1 MRVALGIEYCGVGFC
16 GWQSQPQ
23 GCGVQDALE
32 AAVSAIAR
40 EQTGVTAAG
49 RTDSGVHAAF
59 QVAHFDTGVRRP
71 LTAWVR
77 GVNSYLPRG
86 VAVLWAREVG
96 EDFHARFAATQRGYR
111 YVLLNHPVRPG
122 LEQGRVGWHHRP
134 LDAARM
140 NEAAACLLGR
150 HDFSAFRAAEC
161 QARSPVKDLRLA
173 RVARRGEY
181 LLCDFQADGF
191 LHHMVRN
198 LMGCL
203 VRIGAGTRPP
213 EWLGEVLLGGD
224 RTRAAPTFDAAGL
237 YLTHIRYPAHFALPE
252 TSERWPFATRACA

>member
-1 MRVALGIEYCGVGFC
+1 MRIVVGLEYCGVGFC

-32 AAVSAIAR
+32 AAVSVIAG
-40 EQTGVTAAG
+40 EKTGVTAAG
-49 RTDSGVHAAF
+49 RTDTGVHAAF
-59 QVAHFDTGVRRP
+59 QVAHFDTRATRP

-77 GVNSYLPRG
+77 GVNSHLPVG

-122 LEQGRVGWHHRP
+122 LNQGLIGWHHRP
-134 LDAARM
+134 LDADAM
-140 NEAAACLLGR
+140 NLAAAHLIGQ

-161 QARSPVKDLRLA
+161 QARSPVKELRLA
-173 RVARRGEY
+173 HIERRGDY
-181 LLCDFQADGF
+181 LLCDFRADGF

-198 LMGCL
+198 LMGSL
-203 VRIGAGTRPP
+203 IQVGAGVQPP
-213 EWLGEVLLGGD
+213 AWVGELLDSRD
-224 RTRAAPTFDAAGL
+224 RALAAPTFDAAGL

-252 TSERWPFATRACA
+252 SSERWLFA

>member
-1 MRVALGIEYCGVGFC
+1 MRIVIGLEYRGAGFC

-32 AAVSAIAR
+32 TAVSAIAGAR
-40 EQTGVTAAG
+40 TPVVAAG
-49 RTDSGVHAAF
+49 RTDTGVHAAF
-59 QVAHFDTGVRRP
+59 QVAHFDVAVVRP

-77 GVNSYLPRG
+77 GVNSHLPPG

-96 EDFHARFAATQRGYR
+96 VDFHARFAATERGYR

-122 LEQGRVGWHHRP
+122 LHEGLVGWHHRP
-134 LDAARM
+134 LDVAAM
-140 NEAAACLLGR
+140 NAAAGHLLGR

-161 QARSPVKDLRLA
+161 QARSPVKEVRLA
-173 RVARRGEY
+173 CIERRGDY
-181 LLCDFQADGF
+181 LLCDFRADGF

-203 VRIGAGTRPP
+203 VQIGAGAQPP
-213 EWLGEVLLGGD
+213 DWLREVRDSRD

-252 TSERWPFATRACA
+252 NSERWPFAT

>member
-1 MRVALGIEYCGVGFC
+1 MRIVLGLEYCGAGFC

-32 AAVSAIAR
+32 AAVSAIAGVK
-40 EQTGVTAAG
+40 TSVTAAG
-49 RTDSGVHAAF
+49 RTDTGVHAVL
-59 QVAHFDTGVRRP
+59 QVVHFDATANRP

-77 GVNSYLPRG
+77 GVNSHLPPG
-86 VAVLWAREVG
+86 MAVLWAREVRD
-96 EDFHARFAATQRGYR
+96 DFHARFAATQRGYR

-122 LEQGRVGWHHRP
+122 LNNGLIGWHHRP
-134 LDAARM
+134 LDVDAM
-140 NEAAACLLGR
+140 NLAAAQLIGQ

-161 QARSPVKDLRLA
+161 QARSPIKDLRMA
-173 RVARRGEY
+173 QIERRGDY
-181 LLCDFQADGF
+181 LLCDFRADGF

-203 VRIGAGTRPP
+203 IQVGAGTHPP
-213 EWLGEVLLGGD
+213 EWVREILVGGD
-224 RTRAAPTFDAAGL
+224 RTLAAPTFDAAGL

-252 TSERWPFATRACA
+252 SFERWLFA

>member
-1 MRVALGIEYCGVGFC
+1 MRIAVGLEYRGVGFC

-32 AAVSAIAR
+32 KAVSAIAG
-40 EQTGVTAAG
+40 EPITVTAAG
-49 RTDSGVHAAF
+49 RTDTGVHAAL
-59 QVAHFDTGVRRP
+59 QVAHFDTAAVRP

-77 GVNSYLPRG
+77 GVNSHLPAG
-86 VAVLWAREVG
+86 VAVLWAREVDA
-96 EDFHARFAATQRGYR
+96 EFHARFAAFERGYR

-122 LEQGRVGWHHRP
+122 LDAGLVGWHHRP
-134 LDAARM
+134 LDVALMNRAASQ
-140 NEAAACLLGR
+140 LIGR

-161 QARSPVKDLRLA
+161 QARSPVKELRRA
-173 RVARRGEY
+173 QIVRRGDY
-181 LLCDFQADGF
+181 LLCDFRADGF

-203 VRIGAGTRPP
+203 VRSGAGGRPP
-213 EWLGEVLLGGD
+213 EWLHAVLAGRD

-237 YLTHIRYPAHFALPE
+237 YLTHIRYPA
-252 TSERWPFATRACA
+252 R

>member
-1 MRVALGIEYCGVGFC
+1 MRIVVGLEYRGVGFC

-32 AAVSAIAR
+32 AAVSTIAGER
-40 EQTGVTAAG
+40 TAVTAAG
-49 RTDSGVHAAF
+49 RTDTGVHAAF
-59 QVAHFDTGVRRP
+59 QVAHFDTAVSRP

-77 GVNSYLPRG
+77 GVNSHLPAG
-86 VAVLWAREVG
+86 VAVQWAHEVG
-96 EDFHARFAATQRGYR
+96 EDFHARFAAIQRGYR

-122 LEQGRVGWHHRP
+122 LNDGLIGWHHRP
-134 LDAARM
+134 LDADLM
-140 NEAAACLLGR
+140 NRAAAQLIGQ

-161 QARSPVKDLRLA
+161 QAKSPVKELRQ
-173 RVARRGEY
+173 VHIERRGEY
-181 LLCDFQADGF
+181 LLCDFRADGF

-203 VRIGAGTRPP
+203 VQIGAGAQPA
-213 EWLGEVLLGGD
+213 EWMGEILASRD
-224 RTRAAPTFDAAGL
+224 RTLAAPTFAAAGL

-252 TSERWPFATRACA
+252 SSERWLFA

>member
-1 MRVALGIEYCGVGFC
+1 MRIVIGLEYRGVGFC

-32 AAVSAIAR
+32 AAVSAIAGAK
-40 EQTGVTAAG
+40 TTVVAAG
-49 RTDSGVHAAF
+49 RTDTGVHAAF
-59 QVAHFDTGVRRP
+59 QVAHFDVDAERP

-77 GVNSYLPRG
+77 GVNSHLPPG

-96 EDFHARFAATQRGYR
+96 ADFHARFAATERGYR

-122 LEQGRVGWHHRP
+122 LREGLVGWHHRP
-134 LDAARM
+134 LDAEIM
-140 NEAAACLLGR
+140 NAAASHLLGR

-161 QARSPVKDLRLA
+161 QAKTPVKELRLA
-173 RVARRGEY
+173 RIERQRDY
-181 LLCDFQADGF
+181 LLCDFRADGF

-203 VRIGAGTRPP
+203 IQIGAGAQPP
-213 EWLGEVLLGGD
+213 DWLREVRESRD

-252 TSERWPFATRACA
+252 GSERWLFA

>member
-1 MRVALGIEYCGVGFC
+1 MRIVIGLEYRGSGFC

-23 GCGVQDALE
+23 GCGVQDAVE
-32 AAVSAIAR
+32 AAVAAIAG
-40 EQTGVTAAG
+40 EKTTVTAAG
-49 RTDSGVHAAF
+49 RTDTGVHAAL
-59 QVAHFDTGVRRP
+59 QVAHFDVRVQRP

-77 GVNSYLPRG
+77 GVNSHLPAG
-86 VAVLWAREVG
+86 VAALWAREVG
-96 EDFHARFAATQRGYR
+96 DDFHARFAAVQRGYR

-122 LEQGRVGWHHRP
+122 LHEGLIGWHHRP
-134 LDAARM
+134 LDADAM
-140 NEAAACLLGR
+140 NRAALHLIGQ

-161 QARSPVKDLRLA
+161 QAKSPVKELRRA
-173 RVARRGEY
+173 HVERRGDY

-198 LMGCL
+198 LMGSL
-203 VRIGAGTRPP
+203 IQVGAGAQPP
-213 EWLGEVLLGGD
+213 EWLGELLASRD

-252 TSERWPFATRACA
+252 SADRWPFA

>member
-1 MRVALGIEYCGVGFC
+1 MRIVIGLEYRGSGFC

-23 GCGVQDALE
+23 GCGVQDAVE
-32 AAVSAIAR
+32 AAVAAIAG
-40 EQTGVTAAG
+40 EKTTVTAAG
-49 RTDSGVHAAF
+49 RTDTGVHAAL
-59 QVAHFDTGVRRP
+59 QVAHFDVRVQRP

-77 GVNSYLPRG
+77 GVNSHLPAG

-122 LEQGRVGWHHRP
+122 FHEGLIGWHHRP
-134 LDAARM
+134 LDADAM
-140 NEAAACLLGR
+140 NRAALHLIGQ

-161 QARSPVKDLRLA
+161 QAKSPVKELRRA
-173 RVARRGEY
+173 HVERRGDY

-198 LMGCL
+198 LMGSL
-203 VRIGAGTRPP
+203 IQVGAGVQPP
-213 EWLGEVLLGGD
+213 EWLGELLASRD

-252 TSERWPFATRACA
+252 SSERWPFA

>member
-1 MRVALGIEYCGVGFC
+1 MRIALGLEYCGVGFC

-32 AAVSAIAR
+32 TAVAAIAGAVVR
-40 EQTGVTAAG
+40 VTAAG
-49 RTDSGVHAAF
+49 RTDTGVHAAL
-59 QVAHFDTGVRRP
+59 QVVHFDAPVSRP

-77 GVNSYLPRG
+77 GVNSHLPPG

-96 EDFHARFAATQRGYR
+96 DDFHARFAANQRGYR

-122 LEQGRVGWHHRP
+122 LNQGQIGWYHRL
-134 LDAARM
+134 LDTEAMNRAAAR
-140 NEAAACLLGR
+140 LLGQ
-150 HDFSAFRAAEC
+150 HDFSAFRAAAC
-161 QARSPVKDLRLA
+161 QAKSPVKELRLA
-173 RVARRGEY
+173 QIERRGDY
-181 LLCDFQADGF
+181 LLCDFRADGF

-203 VRIGAGTRPP
+203 ILIGAGNRPP
-213 EWLGEVLLGGD
+213 EWAQTLLESRD
-224 RTRAAPTFDAAGL
+224 RTFAAPTFDAAGL

-252 TSERWPFATRACA
+252 TSDRWPFA

>member
-1 MRVALGIEYCGVGFC
+1 MRIAIGLEYRGSGFC

-23 GCGVQDALE
+23 GCGVQDAVE
-32 AAVSAIAR
+32 AAVAAIVGRKTA
-40 EQTGVTAAG
+40 VTAAG
-49 RTDSGVHAAF
+49 RTDTGVHAAL
-59 QVAHFDTGVRRP
+59 QVAHFDVSVERP

-77 GVNSYLPRG
+77 GVNSHLPSG

-111 YVLLNHPVRPG
+111 YVLLNHAVRPG
-122 LEQGRVGWHHRP
+122 LNDGLIGWHHRP
-134 LDAARM
+134 LDADAM
-140 NEAAACLLGR
+140 NRAVAHLIGQ

-161 QARSPVKDLRLA
+161 QAKSPVKELRRAL
-173 RVARRGEY
+173 VERRGDY

-198 LMGCL
+198 LMGSL
-203 VRIGAGTRPP
+203 IQVGAGVQPP
-213 EWLGEVLLGGD
+213 EWMAELLASRD
-224 RTRAAPTFDAAGL
+224 RTRAAPTFEAAGL

-252 TSERWPFATRACA
+252 SSDRWPFAI